1 MIEYAALLSAALAG
15 FVGSGHCVAMC
26 GALSQSLTRACGA
39 GCGVGSLRKNLSR
52 VIGYGTLGA
61 AVGGIGNGA
70 LHAARALEWRAAA
83 QVSSGVLMLLIGAT
97 LLIRR
102 QAFAPLEKP
111 ALRLMPLILRLRA
124 LLPKRAGFKRD
135 IAAGLVWSL
144 LPCGM
149 VYAAL
154 SAAWLSASALQ
165 GGLLMLC
172 FGAGTLPALLGIDH
186 LIKRLQTPRL
196 SQVLASMLLLLG
208 LLSVLQPS
216 GLLPRL
222 QLLEGECLVVTS
234 PIH

>member
-15 FVGSGHCVAMC
+15 LVGSGHCVAMC

-39 GCGVGSLRKNLSR
+39 GCAAGSMRKNLSR
-52 VIGYGTLGA
+52 VTGYGIMGA

-70 LHAARALEWRAAA
+70 LYAAHALEWRAVA

-102 QAFAPLEKP
+102 QAFSPLEKP
-111 ALRLMPLILRLRA
+111 ALKLMPLILRLRA

-172 FGAGTLPALLGIDH
+172 FGAGTLPALLGVDYF
-186 LIKRLQTPRL
+186 IKRLQTPRL
-196 SQVLASMLLLLG
+196 SRALASILLLLG

-216 GLLPRL
+216 GLLPNL
-222 QLLEGECLVVTS
+222 HLLDGQCLVEAR